1 MRVAIF
7 HVSRIDI
14 IHKLWQDMKAAVE
27 LLYTTDNMFGVPDSF
42 VSRRTNIIS
51 RNVFFLAHR
60 NDNVNNESKDH
71 PYPKHDC

>member
-27 LLYTTDNMFGVPDSF
+27 LLYTTDNMFGVPDSLF
-42 VSRRTNIIS
+42 QEEQTLSLAM
-51 RNVFFLAHR
+51 FFFSSPPQR
-60 NDNVNNESKDH
+60 QCQQRK
-71 PYPKHDC
+71 